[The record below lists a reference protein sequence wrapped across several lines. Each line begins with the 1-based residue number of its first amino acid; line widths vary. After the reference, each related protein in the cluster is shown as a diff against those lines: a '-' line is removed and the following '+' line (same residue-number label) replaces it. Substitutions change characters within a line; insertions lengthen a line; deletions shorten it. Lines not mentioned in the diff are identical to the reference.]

1 MKHHTATHL
10 LNAILKQVMRVVY
23 QRGCSVN
30 KNSLKFQ
37 FNSFGEQLT
46 SKQMRIIEDRINN
59 IIQSHAAVTVET
71 LNSLELLKQDNVTLI
86 PGEIYPYT
94 GIRIVKIIT
103 DDLKARLVS
112 LYFKY

>member
-23 QRGCSVN
+23 QRGCSVGT
-30 KNSLKFQ
+30 NSLKFQ

-59 IIQSHAAVTVET
+59 IIQSHAVVTVET

-86 PGEIYPYT
+86 PGETYPHT
-94 GIRIVKIIT
+94 GIRIVKITT
-103 DDLKARLVS
+103 DTLKA
-112 LYFKY
+112 K